1 MAGCPST
8 RDTGIAMK
16 RAVVFD
22 SAVLVFVSG
31 VALAQGEDHPT
42 AQLRACSGMAGAQR
56 LKCFDELSQAIRSAI
71 PLGRNEDGWVVG
83 QTRSPVDF
91 SPIAT
96 ATISSRQDVGSAM
109 RLSIRCRAGRTEL
122 VVAGSDVSGR
132 GEDYAISYRV
142 NGGQVIQLPAA
153 APAFGGGVAFKTDA
167 AALIQSLPSQGQLD
181 VQLSRST
188 QAFLDA
194 SFFLTGLDRV
204 RAKIAA
210 TCKWPQAI
218 AKPNN

>member
-1 MAGCPST
+1 
-8 RDTGIAMK
+8 MK

-31 VALAQGEDHPT
+31 VALAQGEDHLT
-42 AQLRACSGMAGAQR
+42 TQLRACTGMAGAER

-71 PLGRNEDGWVVG
+71 ALGRDEDGWVVS

-96 ATISSRQDVGSAM
+96 ATISSRHDVGSAM
-109 RLSIRCRAGRTEL
+109 QLSIRCRAGRTEL
-122 VVAGSDVSGR
+122 VVAGSNISGR
-132 GEDYAISYRV
+132 SEDYAISYRV
-142 NGGQVIQLPAA
+142 NGGQVIQVPAT

-167 AALIQSLPSQGQLD
+167 AALIQSLPGQGELD

-194 SFFLTGLDRV
+194 SFFLAGLDRV

-218 AKPNN
+218 AKPDN